1 MPEKPEFLILRKTS
15 NLAKSFM
22 NSRTTTYG
30 DKTVNRGQWGWWQHL
45 CHAGVLQDNR
55 GIKWVTDFLDD
66 QYDINKGRCTHY
78 YIYRSDIRCCEKRH

>member
-22 NSRTTTYG
+22 KFRTTKYG
-30 DKTVNRGQWGWWQHL
+30 DKAVNRGQWGCWQHL

-55 GIKWVTDFLDD
+55 GIKWVADFLDD
-66 QYDINKGRCTHY
+66 QYDINKG
-78 YIYRSDIRCCEKRH
+78 